1 MAFVLVFVVV
11 IVIVISNI
19 TLISLTL
26 PLVLVGDNAT
36 CQAVTGQGLGICIFL
51 FLVFGLCHLIFDI
64 VVVSVIVLMQ
74 FGAGWGQCDTS
85 GSDRAGTRP
94 LRTGDSQLGL
104 FAAQVEQ
111 LYLQNI
117 NYIDKYLQIFAAQVE
132 QGYFEKY

>member
-1 MAFVLVFVVV
+1 MHGATSILDGLVV
-11 IVIVISNI
+11 IVIA
-19 TLISLTL
+19 LI
-26 PLVLVGDNAT
+26 
-36 CQAVTGQGLGICIFL
+36 
-51 FLVFGLCHLIFDI
+51 
-64 VVVSVIVLMQ
+64 Q
-74 FGAGWGQCDTS
+74 FGAGQGQCDPS